1 MAALT
6 PTEFLAKWK
15 TSKLLMNASSSYNTQ
30 IWKEF
35 IEDLIN
41 SLASSTGSMGN
52 VKIYRAIIDINGAT
66 LTATVLNSADTN
78 YLGAIVWTID
88 STGVF
93 HGTLEG
99 VFLNQKVNVFI
110 NDGNGSTLLSGARST
125 NDLVIVKAFDDAAAP
140 TDDVGLASIMI
151 IVNQD

>member
-35 IEDLIN
+35 IEDLID
-41 SLASSTGSMGN
+41 SLASSAGSMGN
-52 VKIYRAIIDINGAT
+52 VLIYRALMDINGAV
-66 LTATVLNSADTN
+66 LSATVLNPNDAN
-78 YLGAIVWTID
+78 YLGAISWAID
-88 STGVF
+88 STGVY
-93 HGTLEG
+93 HGTL
-99 VFLNQKVNVFI
+99 VDAFPSQKVNVFV
-110 NDGNGSTLLSGARST
+110 NDGNGSTVMSGVRST
-125 NDLVIVKAFDDAAAP
+125 DDLVIVKAFDDQAAP
-140 TDDVGLASIMI
+140 TDDVGLASVMI